1 MSLAF
6 LSENSENN
14 SPITLDVLRNLANKC
29 GFQLSSDEEPAFLLA
44 VQSALAIAREVDDL
58 QDYIDPRLNPTPTEG
73 GLRSY
78 RKPDVDRNNSLNAW
92 CHQFELKAL
101 NPDSRLLEGHRIA
114 LKDTIAIAGIP
125 QTLGTFPQFISTT
138 GNYPQS
144 NIDASVVS
152 RLLLSGATIMGTT
165 TCENFSL
172 SPMSYSAASGPVHNP
187 WGRNFNSGGSSSG
200 AAALVALG
208 LAREAGVPGLQNA
221 GLDVKIAIGGD
232 QAGSIRVPAAYC
244 GIYGLKPTHGL
255 VPYTGIAGLLPMID
269 HVGPLAR
276 TVEDIALCLSA
287 IAGYDGLDVRMGPES
302 PLRQDV
308 RQYHEELAYFVDS
321 MPKDGKVIDFS
332 GSGRPLRV
340 ALIVESFIVQG
351 TTDTVARKVRD
362 AAVKQFTAL
371 GCHVSDISIPLH
383 SQGAL
388 IWTAATRNQMAS
400 YAFGGRA
407 GDFLGHGLPHIE
419 HRWLPDQEMCDLLTK
434 HNPAVINTILGEKL
448 LTDPKYLPISAQNKA
463 HRHVLQLREAY
474 DTAFT
479 SGDFDVLITPTAPTV
494 APPHPDMARGSALEK
509 LKLAAGSTNNT
520 SPFNVT
526 GHPALSVPC
535 GWGTASDGVTKLP
548 IGMQIIG
555 KRFDDLTVLKAAKMF
570 ELGGGGLGPWPG
582 KE

>member
-1 MSLAF
+1 M
-6 LSENSENN
+6 E
-14 SPITLDVLRNLANKC
+14 
-29 GFQLSSDEEPAFLLA
+29 
-44 VQSALAIAREVDDL
+44 
-58 QDYIDPRLNPTPTEG
+58 DYIDPRLNPIPTEG

-92 CHQFELKAL
+92 CHLFELKAL
-101 NPDSRLLEGHRIA
+101 NPDSQLLEGHQVA

-138 GNYPQS
+138 GNYPHS

-152 RLLLSGATIMGTT
+152 RLLLSGATIVGTT

-187 WGRNFNSGGSSSG
+187 WGHNFNSGGSSSG

-208 LAREAGVPGLQNA
+208 LAREAGVGGLQNA
-221 GLDVKIAIGGD
+221 GPDVKMAIGGD

-287 IAGYDGLDVRMGPES
+287 IAGCDGLDARMGPES
-302 PLRQDV
+302 PLRHDV
-308 RQYHEELAYFVDS
+308 RPYHEELACFVKS
-321 MPKDGKVIDFS
+321 LPKDGNITDFS

-340 ALIVESFIVQG
+340 GLIVEGFIVQG

-362 AAVKQFTAL
+362 AAVKHFTAV

-383 SQGAL
+383 SKGAL

-400 YAFGGRA
+400 HAFGGRA

-419 HRWLPDQEMCDLLTK
+419 HRWPPDQEMCALLTK

-474 DTAFT
+474 DTAFA

-494 APPHPDMARGSALEK
+494 APPHPDMARGSALDK

-535 GWGTASDGVTKLP
+535 GWETASDGVIKLP
-548 IGMQIIG
+548 IGMQIVG

-582 KE
+582 RE